1 MKIKREQEEPQM
13 QQQAASETTVK
24 NQLPRLCLVDTIVM
38 LCITVVLAIL
48 LATTKLVPGLYLALT
63 VVVGVLLTALVHFL
77 TRKNNKA
84 SMVVGTIITVL
95 VLIAAILGGYYL
107 IRTVNTVR
115 RVANAAVE
123 RSSISFYT
131 LQDSAAE
138 NVEDM
143 AENTFGILAT
153 LDRSNTDNALEQVKE
168 EHSLDLATVEYD
180 DLMSL
185 ADALLDG
192 SVDGIVLNEAYLPI
206 YEETEGYEDFP
217 SQLKTVSTRQ
227 VEHVVESEP
236 VSDDPVINILIS
248 GSDTRNN
255 TLDQRGRSD
264 VNVIVSINTQTHQI
278 LLLSTP
284 RDYFVP
290 LDVGTPDAYDKLTH
304 AGIYGMDVL
313 MGTLD
318 NLYGIDL
325 DYYFRLNFTGFVD
338 IIDALGGVDVYSDYD
353 FNSWNYHYNQG
364 YNQLNGAEAL
374 EFARTRYAF
383 ATGDRQRGDN
393 QMAVIEAVLQKAMSP
408 SILNS
413 YLSILD
419 SVQGC
424 IDTSVPYDVLADLVR
439 QQLESGASWEI
450 ETFSVNGSDAHST
463 TYSMNQQLYVMIP
476 DEATVQEAK
485 EKLAAMGN
493 EVEGVEADAADSGD
507 TASEEE
513 SAA

>member
-1 MKIKREQEEPQM
+1 MKIKRESTEPMPQS
-13 QQQAASETTVK
+13 QPQPEKPAK
-24 NQLPRLCLVDTIVM
+24 GKLPRLCLADTTIV
-38 LCITVVLAIL
+38 LCITIVLTVL
-48 LATTKLVPGLYLALT
+48 LTTTKLVPTLYLVLT
-63 VVVGVLLTALVHFL
+63 VVVGLALTALVHFL
-77 TRKNNKA
+77 TRKGSRPA
-84 SMVVGTIITVL
+84 TIGGTVL
-95 VLIAAILGGYYL
+95 TVLLLVAALVGGYYL
-107 IRTVNTVR
+107 LRTVNAVR

-131 LQDSAAE
+131 LQDSPAE

-143 AENTFGILAT
+143 AGDSFGILAT
-153 LDRSNTDNALEQVKE
+153 LDRANTDDALEQVKE
-168 EHSLDLATVEYD
+168 EHGLDLTTVEYD

-192 SVDGIVLNEAYLPI
+192 TVDGIVLNEAYLPI
-206 YEETEGYEDFP
+206 YEETEGYETFP
-217 SQLKTVSTRQ
+217 DQLKTVSTRQ
-227 VEHVVESEP
+227 VEHVVENTST
-236 VSDDPVINILIS
+236 SDDPVINILIS
-248 GSDTRNN
+248 GSDTRNS

-264 VNVIVSINTQTHQI
+264 VNIIASINTETHQV

-290 LDVGTPDAYDKLTH
+290 LDIGIPDAYDKLTH

-313 MGTLD
+313 MGTLE

-364 YNQLNGAEAL
+364 YNTLNGAEAL

-393 QMAVIEAVLQKAMSP
+393 QMAVIEAVFQKAMSP
-408 SILNS
+408 SILKS

-439 QQLESGASWEI
+439 QQLESGAAWNI
-450 ETFSVNGSDAHST
+450 ESFSVNGSDAHST
-463 TYSMNQQLYVMIP
+463 TYSMNQDLYVMIP
-476 DEATVQEAK
+476 DESTVQQAK
-485 EKLAAMGN
+485 EKLAALGN
-493 EVEGVEADAADSGD
+493 AVEGVEGD
-507 TASEEE
+507 TGTEEE
-513 SAA
+513 PAA